1 MNASFVQAR
10 RSRRKLM
17 HLLKEKQEVDSK
29 ATVNSCAGGT
39 FVADTGQ
46 HSPRYQRALCM
57 VRRNRGD

>member
-1 MNASFVQAR
+1 
-10 RSRRKLM
+10 M